1 MSGQDAPPLCK
12 GGVSCPEIGLDPS
25 NPPHLLSVPL
35 AQSVS
40 ALNATKRDLA
50 EFVTVLGS
58 DTKTA
63 VSGATT
69 SIQGLLQTVGAIA

>member
-1 MSGQDAPPLCK
+1 
-12 GGVSCPEIGLDPS
+12 VSCPEIRPDPS
-25 NPPHLLSVPL
+25 NPPFLSVPL